1 MYLCLAGVYKN
12 DGTGHLIQCA
22 KWCVSV
28 HVIFQCTGSKEEQQ
42 EGVGTKIHLQ
52 HQTPVDPQ
60 HSTCPIFHNSSTRPI
75 SLLKSWSMN
84 SPITGVFALIL
95 SVNDP
100 QQTHPEESSDL
111 LDSLN
116 PIKLIRQTI
125 TYELHQQNVL
135 ILTRYRIWPANTIGQ
150 EPECTGWLVLS
161 FVSAEVVQHG
171 VFQS

>member
-12 DGTGHLIQCA
+12 DGTSHLIQCA

-28 HVIFQCTGSKEEQQ
+28 HVIFQCTGSKEEEQ
-42 EGVGTKIHLQ
+42 EGTGTKIHLQ
-52 HQTPVDPQ
+52 RQTVDPQ
-60 HSTCPIFHNSSTRPI
+60 HTTAPSSTIPPTPI
-75 SLLKSWSMN
+75 SLLKSWSVN

-100 QQTHPEESSDL
+100 QQTCPEESSNL

-116 PIKLIRQTI
+116 SIKLIRQTI
-125 TYELHQQNVL
+125 TYELHQQNML
-135 ILTRYRIWPANTIGQ
+135 ILTRYRIWPANTLVQ

-161 FVSAEVVQHG
+161 FVSAEVAQHG
-171 VFQS
+171 VFQR

>member
-1 MYLCLAGVYKN
+1 MYLWLAGVYKN
-12 DGTGHLIQCA
+12 DGTGHLISVQND
-22 KWCVSV
+22 VSAFMSF
-28 HVIFQCTGSKEEQQ
+28 FQCTGSKEEQQ

-52 HQTPVDPQ
+52 YQTPVDPQ
-60 HSTCPIFHNSSTRPI
+60 HSTCLIFHNSSTPI
-75 SLLKSWSMN
+75 SLLKSWSVN

-100 QQTHPEESSDL
+100 QQTHPEESSNL

-116 PIKLIRQTI
+116 PVKLIRQTI

-135 ILTRYRIWPANTIGQ
+135 ILTRYRIWPANTLGQ

-171 VFQS
+171 AFQR

>member
-1 MYLCLAGVYKN
+1 MCKMMCQRSCHFSVYRKQRRT
-12 DGTGHLIQCA
+12 TGRGWDQDTPSTSNSCWSTAFNLPHL
-22 KWCVSV
+22 
-28 HVIFQCTGSKEEQQ
+28 
-42 EGVGTKIHLQ
+42 
-52 HQTPVDPQ
+52 PQ
-60 HSTCPIFHNSSTRPI
+60 FLHAPI